1 MIKAYWMHVGVMLL
15 LSLLFAGIL
24 LQGCGK
30 RERNAMRHVRDYERM
45 DRIHE
50 ALVNYAA
57 ANNGSMPTDL
67 DLLVRSSTLDS
78 EDTYCYSPEKGDSRF
93 VYTQYAN
100 LVAKGERIVLA
111 APFSIPDKELGGSY
125 RLVLTEGGFRKDMRE
140 SHYKKI
146 EKRKK
151 AKELAVSSHEN
162 QE

>member
-67 DLLVRSSTLDS
+67 DLLVRSGTLDS
-78 EDTYCYSPEKGDSRF
+78 EDTYCYSPEKGESRV
-93 VYTQYAN
+93 VYTQYAK
-100 LVAKGERIVLA
+100 LVA
-111 APFSIPDKELGGSY
+111 
-125 RLVLTEGGFRKDMRE
+125 
-140 SHYKKI
+140 
-146 EKRKK
+146 
-151 AKELAVSSHEN
+151 
-162 QE
+162 